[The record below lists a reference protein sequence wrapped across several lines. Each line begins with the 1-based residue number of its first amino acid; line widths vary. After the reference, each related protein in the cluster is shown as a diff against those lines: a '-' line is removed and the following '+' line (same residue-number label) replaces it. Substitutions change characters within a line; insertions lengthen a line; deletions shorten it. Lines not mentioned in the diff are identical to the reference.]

1 MTIAQQ
7 LRNGMQADELRF
19 GFGDNWT
26 AFLRRLNEERIV
38 EAEKSIQLLLG
49 CQRLDR
55 LSFLDIGSGS
65 GLFSLAAR
73 RLGARVHSFDYDA
86 ACVECTTKLR
96 ARYFANDTD
105 WQIERG
111 SVLDDDFLDQLDSF
125 DVVYSWG
132 VLHHTGAVIRAL
144 KLASDRVAPGGLFAF
159 ALYRKT
165 RLCRMWAI
173 EKHWYAAASRT
184 SQRFARAAFIGLM
197 RTSFLVF
204 ARDFNTYV
212 ENYQST
218 RGMDFY
224 HDVHDWLGGYPYE
237 SIRPAEVAA
246 LMSELGFEYVRSVTR
261 PYSTGLFG
269 SGCDEFVYR
278 RIN

>member
-1 MTIAQQ
+1 MTVAQQ
-7 LRNGMQADELRF
+7 LGNGADEVRF

-49 CQRLDR
+49 CQRLDK

-96 ARYFANDTD
+96 ARYFANDAD

-111 SVLDDDFLDQLDSF
+111 SVLDEKFLGWLGSF
-125 DVVYSWG
+125 DIVYSWG
-132 VLHHTGAVIRAL
+132 VLHHTGAMIQAL
-144 KLASDRVAPGGLFAF
+144 KLASGRVAPNGLFAF

-184 SQRFARAAFIGLM
+184 SQQFARAAFIGLM
-197 RTSFLVF
+197 RASFLVLG
-204 ARDFNTYV
+204 RDFNAYV